1 METKKSFLIPYVLGN
16 LAERLNADF
25 GSILTLFNES
35 DIFGSSYG
43 RKENCLTS
51 NCQIKLSV
59 PNYVIYTVPTAEI
72 VFLGCYQISLKGRR
86 IESHLIQNVL
96 LF

>member
-35 DIFGSSYG
+35 DIFGISYG
-43 RKENCLTS
+43 RKEH
-51 NCQIKLSV
+51 Q
-59 PNYVIYTVPTAEI
+59 TAK
-72 VFLGCYQISLKGRR
+72 S
-86 IESHLIQNVL
+86 S
-96 LF
+96 